1 MKIKFCSCASTVL
14 YLLVVVSQFCLLLN
28 AGGASAVAGGSAHTC
43 SLQNNGAVSCWGAN
57 ANGQLGLGGT
67 ASVSQPTSVNLKGMP
82 IVFDGHE
89 FL

>member
-1 MKIKFCSCASTVL
+1 MRAG
-14 YLLVVVSQFCLLLN
+14 VSVIFL
-28 AGGASAVAGGSAHTC
+28 VAGYGHTC
-43 SLQNNGAVSCWGAN
+43 ALLIDGGVLCWGYN